1 MLRLVAA
8 VFFIISPAYGQTV
21 DDLIAEGDSLWEAL
35 QPAAAIAPYAVAIQR
50 DQQRAEAWWKYA
62 RSQVDVAKQLVGDDD
77 REVRDSIYGVA
88 HAYAQSALN
97 FDADDADAHFVL
109 ALVLGE
115 QSRTRGGRERIQ
127 FAAEIYDEATTA
139 LALNPEHDGAM
150 HILGAWH
157 AEVRRLS
164 GLTRFFAKAL
174 FGGGFL
180 GQANWDSATVH
191 LERAVAIKPSYI
203 FHRLELALI
212 YVDTDRLGDALR
224 QLEAIVP
231 LAPTGDVLDPR
242 HKAEAAQLE
251 AELRSR

>member
-8 VFFIISPAYGQTV
+8 VFLIISPAYGQTV

-35 QPAAAIAPYAVAIQR
+35 QPAAAIVPYGAAIQR
-50 DQQRAEAWWKYA
+50 DQGRAEAWWKYA

-77 REVRDSIYGVA
+77 RETRDSLYGVA
-88 HAYAQSALN
+88 RAYAQSALN
-97 FDADDADAHFVL
+97 IDADDADAHFVM

-139 LALNPEHDGAM
+139 LSVNPEHDGAM

-180 GQANWDSATVH
+180 DRASWDSATTY

-203 FHRLELALI
+203 FHRLELARI
-212 YVDTDRLGDALR
+212 YVDTDRPDDALR

-242 HKAEAAQLE
+242 HKAEAAKLE
-251 AELRSR
+251 SELRSR